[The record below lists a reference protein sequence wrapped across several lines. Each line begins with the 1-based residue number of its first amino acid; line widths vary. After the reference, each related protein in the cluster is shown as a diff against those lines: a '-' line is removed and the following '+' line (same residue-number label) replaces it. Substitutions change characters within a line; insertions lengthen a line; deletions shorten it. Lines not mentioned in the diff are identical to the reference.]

1 MDRPN
6 IISCPNCGAGNKA
19 GSTVCRMCATPL
31 DEPGLAPS
39 AETDRAASVAEA
51 GPVSRG
57 KNQMDTVYAGNP
69 QMINCPDCNAENEL
83 GWAFCQQCGHR
94 LPQKPP
100 APPVI
105 EQPVEQGIKTSPTE
119 SPAREAPE
127 RSFKTVED
135 EVPIKAPTS
144 TSAATIIAEPP
155 PSPPQPKPAKPPEP
169 QPKPPEMKQA
179 PPPPSPAKPAAPMTE
194 QVKATTG
201 QGAQGS
207 GIPCPQCRHLN
218 EPGNAFCSSCGAVI
232 TVAQTMVMSSVSAP
246 PEAKLHL
253 VMEGGQQGEVFDLSD
268 VTVVGRTQGD
278 ITFPHDGF
286 MSGRHARIE
295 RRGSSFVLTDEGSRN
310 GTFIKINGEVEL
322 KPGDMVL
329 IGKQLFRFE
338 EE

>member
-31 DEPGLAPS
+31 DQPGPAS
-39 AETDRAASVAEA
+39 YAQEDSAASRSADQLETKQ
-51 GPVSRG
+51 G
-57 KNQMDTVYAGNP
+57 MEP
-69 QMINCPDCNAENEL
+69 QKIYCPDCNAENEL

-100 APPVI
+100 PPPVPPVI
-105 EQPVEQGIKTSPTE
+105 EQPIEQGIKTAPNE
-119 SPAREAPE
+119 QPAKEAQE

-135 EVPIKAPTS
+135 EAPIKAQTKTPTS
-144 TSAATIIAEPP
+144 TSAATVIAEPP
-155 PSPPQPKPAKPPEP
+155 PPPKPAKPPEAPPKPLEAKPPAP
-169 QPKPPEMKQA
+169 QPPAPKPV
-179 PPPPSPAKPAAPMTE
+179 SPRTE
-194 QVKATTG
+194 QVKSSSG
-201 QGAQGS
+201 SLKPGS
-207 GIPCPQCRHLN
+207 GLPCPQCHHLN
-218 EPGNAFCSSCGAVI
+218 EPGNAFCSNCGAVL
-232 TVAQTMVMSSVSAP
+232 TVAQTMVMSSVVAP
-246 PEAKLHL
+246 AKGKLHL
-253 VMEGGQQGEVFDLSD
+253 VMEGGQQGEVFDLGD

-295 RRGSSFVLTDEGSRN
+295 RRAASFILVDEGSRN